1 VATIKDDENKNKNTE
16 LKPVGSATTTAQV
29 NANTGSVTT
38 NTANKNVNT
47 KTSGLKGVDSS
58 ITDKFTGYSTPGE
71 YMEAQIE
78 ADDALNGVNKANQSI
93 GISSSTK
100 AAMKQTFSVPTSVTE
115 ADAYLKNQLA
125 AIQSGKTSY
134 TDQVKDMMSQIQ
146 NREEFSYDVDNDPL
160 FQQALA
166 SSMNSGKI
174 AMQDTIGQAAALT
187 GGYGST
193 YATTAGNQAYN
204 AFIQDAYDNL
214 PQYYQMAME
223 AYQMEGDELYRQLGM
238 LTDADNTEYAR
249 MQNAYDTTSAYRD
262 RRYDEAYT
270 KYRDDKN
277 DAFQMA
283 NLELSEDS
291 LRLDGALGYYDAAST
306 NSQIK
311 YDRWSNEVDQAL
323 QYGQMLNNDYWQQ
336 TTFDEDVRQYEQDF
350 AEEQRQFD
358 QSYAQEDEHFYK
370 GLEHDSSENQ
380 KDRDFSASESQ
391 KDRDWQDA
399 DREDT
404 QSWNSSESQKD
415 RDFTADE
422 SQKDR
427 DFTSSENQKDRDFTS
442 SENQKDR
449 DWKDADREDTQ
460 AWNDASREDEQ
471 AWQDANREDTQA
483 WNDASREDEQAW
495 NDANREDQ
503 QAWNSYE
510 NSLNRNAKSS
520 SSGGG
525 GDGSVADSIPKD
537 ISSKASK
544 FTNNGELN
552 DYLAN
557 QVNSG
562 NITEEQADYL
572 YSVYETPTQDNSFN
586 ALQNRT
592 WTLVD
597 DGGKNGGGGID
608 KDAVVKDQYGNEYTM
623 EELYGT
629 ARKTTSDEKARDWV
643 LGLQEST
650 GATKKKK

>member
-1 VATIKDDENKNKNTE
+1 MATIKDDENKNKNTE
-16 LKPVGSATTTAQV
+16 LKPAGSATTTAQV

-58 ITDKFTGYSTPGE
+58 ITDKYTGYSTPGE

-380 KDRDFSASESQ
+380 KDRD
-391 KDRDWQDA
+391 WQDA
-399 DREDT
+399 NREDT
-404 QSWNSSESQKD
+404 QEWNSSESQKD
-415 RDFTADE
+415 RD
-422 SQKDR
+422 
-427 DFTSSENQKDRDFTS
+427 
-442 SENQKDR
+442 
-449 DWKDADREDTQ
+449 WKDAD
-460 AWNDASREDEQ
+460 
-471 AWQDANREDTQA
+471 REDTQA

-520 SSGGG
+520 GSGGG
-525 GDGSVADSIPKD
+525 GDGSVTDSIPKD

-544 FTNNGELN
+544 FKNNGELN

-572 YSVYETPTQDNSFN
+572 YSIYETPTQDNSFN

-608 KDAVVKDQYGNEYTM
+608 NDAVVKDQYGNEYTM
-623 EELYGT
+623 EQLYGM
-629 ARKTTSDEKARDWV
+629 ARKTTSDDKAKDWV
-643 LGLQEST
+643 IGLQQST